1 MADSIAKPASLK
13 RTLALKPTG
22 AKLFFVKLR
31 NQKALAAMSLPFVIW
46 LLVFKYVPIWGWT
59 IAFQN
64 FKPAKKLTDQQ
75 WVGFDNFKFLF
86 LDDGFYRVMRNTVV
100 MSSINLVL
108 GFVTAITLAIL
119 LNELRRAMFK
129 RFVQTVS
136 YLPHFISW
144 VVAASIISSALSTE
158 NGIVNILLMKLHVIN
173 EPILW
178 LAEGKYF
185 WGILGA
191 AEVWKNVGWNT
202 IIYLAAMTTIDPTL
216 YEAAEMDG
224 ASRFGRI
231 VHVTLPALKPII
243 VILLIMNLGNIL
255 ESGFEPQYL
264 LGNGLTADYSEN
276 LDIFVLKYGIAMGKF
291 SFATAAGMF
300 KTVISFIFLFSA
312 NHLAKKLGQPRLF

>member
-1 MADSIAKPASLK
+1 MVDSIAKPASLK
-13 RTLALKPTG
+13 RTLALKSTG
-22 AKLFFVKLR
+22 AKLFFVKLS

-46 LLVFKYVPIWGWT
+46 LLVFKYIPIWGWT

-129 RFVQTVS
+129 RLVQTVS

-185 WGILGA
+185 WSILGA